1 MKPRLRTRLATIALA
16 MAGTVAPVIADGG
29 LQPYQMVRS
38 LQLVQ
43 DRIADGDH
51 AALPMQRKLLE
62 MVDTRFKA
70 STSEEFDD
78 KRNVQALMIYAMSG
92 GNPSTVLD
100 SLSRLELDDDDKTA
114 GTGVLAYLTG
124 NVAQA
129 REVMAQVDPEA
140 EPQELAAF
148 LALVKGSVLASERP
162 AESIALLDRA
172 RLLAPGTL
180 VEEAALRRTVAL
192 TVTEGDAAKFA
203 STAEQY
209 ARRFLRSPYATQFAE
224 AFVAGVVE
232 LRKSVD
238 LKAIEQAIDWMNHE
252 QAKAI
257 YLRLARQAAID
268 GDARILEF
276 ASRKARELGLSGS
289 DGQDARGELY
299 ASINS
304 VTSETVEQTLERLRA
319 LDANQLSGRDRAL
332 LEAAKAIASEVV
344 APVPAAMTEPHA
356 AEPSSEDDA
365 TPEHAT
371 AAAPA
376 DPIETAE
383 EMDTRIRSARSKL
396 DAIDELLSGSDR

>member
-1 MKPRLRTRLATIALA
+1 MRPGRPTRLAALVLA
-16 MAGTVAPVIADGG
+16 MAATAAAASAEGG

-62 MVDTRFKA
+62 MVDTRLRA
-70 STSEEFDD
+70 STGEEFDD
-78 KRNVQALMIYAMSG
+78 RRNVQALMIYAMSG
-92 GNPSTVLD
+92 GNPSTVLE
-100 SLSRLELDDDDKTA
+100 SLSRLDLEEDDRTA
-114 GTGVLAYLTG
+114 GIGVLAYLKG
-124 NVAQA
+124 DVAQA
-129 REVMAQVDPEA
+129 REAMAGIDPEA
-140 EPQELAAF
+140 RPPELAAF
-148 LALVKGSVLASERP
+148 LALVKGSVLASESP
-162 AESIALLDRA
+162 AQSIALLDKA

-192 TVTEGDAAKFA
+192 AVTQGDAPKFV
-203 STAEQY
+203 STSEQY

-224 AFVAGVVE
+224 AFVAGVID
-232 LRKSVD
+232 LRQSID
-238 LKAIEQAIDWMNHE
+238 LKAIEQAIDWMNRE

-276 ASRKARELGLSGS
+276 ASSRARELGLSDS

-319 LDANQLSGRDRAL
+319 LDARLLSGRDRAL

-344 APVPAAMTEPHA
+344 APVAA
-356 AEPSSEDDA
+356 SGSIG
-365 TPEHAT
+365 
-371 AAAPA
+371 APA
-376 DPIETAE
+376 PAGPVETADE
-383 EMDTRIRSARSKL
+383 LDTRIRSARSRL

>member
-1 MKPRLRTRLATIALA
+1 MKPRRRTGLASIVLA
-16 MAGTVAPVIADGG
+16 VAVAPAAADGG

-62 MVDTRFKA
+62 MVDTRLKA

-100 SLSRLELDDDDKTA
+100 SLSRLDLDDDDKTA

-162 AESIALLDRA
+162 AESIALLDKA

-192 TVTEGDAAKFA
+192 AVTQGDAVKFA

-224 AFVAGVVE
+224 AFVSGVVD
-232 LRKSVD
+232 LRQSID
-238 LKAIEQAIDWMNHE
+238 LRTIEQAIDWMNRE

-268 GDARILEF
+268 GDTRILEF
-276 ASRKARELGLSGS
+276 ASRKASELGLSGS
-289 DGQDARGELY
+289 EGQDARGELY

-344 APVPAAMTEPHA
+344 APVPAALTAPAA
-356 AEPSSEDDA
+356 AEPPSE
-365 TPEHAT
+365 
-371 AAAPA
+371 AAEALDQAAADAPA
-376 DPIETAE
+376 DPVETAE
-383 EMDTRIRSARSKL
+383 EMDTRIRSARSRL